1 MLVLGFVS
9 TDLLPSCVHCPPGDY
24 EAQLGSQRLEAV
36 PHIFHIASERR
47 PIWQLSRAWISPF
60 IRERAD

>member
-1 MLVLGFVS
+1 MVCAADADMLVLGFVS

-36 PHIFHIASERR
+36 PHIFHIASER
-47 PIWQLSRAWISPF
+47 
-60 IRERAD
+60 